1 MFHYPA
7 KFIELLEDF
16 QVKLVLDLGFG
27 IKSTQ
32 ILPIYGVTFPS
43 PTSDDLLERHRAQR
57 CVDIVTV
64 LLFDARIE
72 ARPHKVRPPGMP
84 SHYEVEL
91 LYMHPLG
98 GRISSLAAELIKGGY
113 VRAK

>member
-7 KFIELLEDF
+7 KFVELLEDF
-16 QVKLVLDLGFG
+16 QVKLVLDLGFS
-27 IKSTQ
+27 IKSTR
-32 ILPIYGVTFPS
+32 ILPIYGIDFPS
-43 PTSDDLLERHRAQR
+43 LASEDLLERHRAQR
-57 CVDIVTV
+57 CVDIITV

-84 SHYEVEL
+84 THYEVEL

-98 GRISSLAAELIKGGY
+98 SHICSLAAELIKSGY
-113 VRAK
+113 VRTK

>member
-7 KFIELLEDF
+7 KFVELLEDF
-16 QVKLVLDLGFG
+16 QVKLILDLGFS

-57 CVDIVTV
+57 CNDAITV
-64 LLFDARIE
+64 LLFDAMIE
-72 ARPHKVRPPGMP
+72 ARPHKVKLPGMP

-91 LYMHPLG
+91 LYKHPFG
-98 GRISSLAAELIKGGY
+98 NRIASLAEELIRCGHARIK
-113 VRAK
+113 